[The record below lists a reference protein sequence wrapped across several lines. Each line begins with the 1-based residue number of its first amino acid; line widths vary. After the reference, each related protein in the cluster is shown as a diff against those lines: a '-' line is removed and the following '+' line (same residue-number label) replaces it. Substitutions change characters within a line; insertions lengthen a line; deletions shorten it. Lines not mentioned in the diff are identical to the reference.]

1 MTFNDFIWQVRLS
14 IWVNTDILDPE
25 SHDNYPPD
33 PAFLCSPFLVLL
45 IDDGDHVTF
54 HVRGRYQGHL
64 GLGWRQSR

>member
-1 MTFNDFIWQVRLS
+1 MTLS
-14 IWVNTDILDPE
+14 GRFVYRYRWITDILDPE